1 MAVNYFRIKAS
12 DIRGNKWQLARISPT
27 AQKYDFK
34 FPMKALHTIANITM
48 GQSPLGNTYNDKKQ
62 GLPFYQ
68 GKTLFS
74 NKYILEP
81 KTWTTDPKKI
91 AYHNDILISVR
102 APVGSVNLCS
112 LPEICIGRGLGAIRA
127 SKEANQEYLFYIL
140 LIFTNLIKG
149 NHGATFE
156 MIASDE
162 LANSLIPLPPMKIQQ
177 EIADIMDHAYTEKQ
191 RLESEAKEL
200 LNSIDSYVMDKLGI
214 EQTQQITPTNKWFT
228 VKASDIR
235 GNRWDVKGYS
245 TYPQQIIH
253 NLQNSTYPYHVLNDF
268 IINSFSGAWGEEI
281 SKISDEQKNDFSC
294 VSVIRNTNF
303 SNIYNINLSS
313 VAERAIPKN
322 IFKPTQEGDILVEKS
337 GGSPAQPVGR
347 VVLITKETANMGFS
361 NFVHNLRLNQDLI
374 YPYYIFSVL
383 RMVYSLRFTE
393 YFESQTTGIKN
404 LLMSEF
410 LQIPIPLPP
419 MNIQQEIALECET
432 RRNTAQQNQQLAQD
446 ILAKAKADVEK
457 MLFVL

>member
-177 EIADIMDHAYTEKQ
+177 EIADIMDHAYAEKQ
-191 RLESEAKEL
+191 RLESEAREL
-200 LNSIDSYVMDKLGI
+200 LNSIDSYVMNELGI
-214 EQTQQITPTNKWFT
+214 EQTQQITTTNKWFT
-228 VKASDIR
+228 VKAKDLR
-235 GNRWDVKGYS
+235 GQRWDPNYIVDNPHYQFIFD
-245 TYPQQIIH
+245 T
-253 NLQNSTYPYHVLNDF
+253 VLF
-268 IINSFSGAWGEEI
+268 EEI
-281 SKISDEQKNDFSC
+281 SIS
-294 VSVIRNTNF
+294 
-303 SNIYNINLSS
+303 
-313 VAERAIPKN
+313 
-322 IFKPTQEGDILVEKS
+322 TQTGL
-337 GGSPAQPVGR
+337 PVRKDNRSHDG
-347 VVLITKETANMGFS
+347 
-361 NFVHNLRLNQDLI
+361 I
-374 YPYYIFSVL
+374 YPYYGANGIIGYMDEYTHSG
-383 RMVYSLRFTE
+383 E
-393 YFESQTTGIKN
+393 YFICGQDGYIGNHYIVTDKFWASNHNWVSKIDTTKININYLKYYMDFIDYSYLITGGVIPKLTKEALLGIK
-404 LLMSEF
+404 
-410 LQIPIPLPP
+410 IPLPP
-419 MNIQQEIALECET
+419 INIQQEIALECET

-457 MLFVL
+457 MLFK

>member
-27 AQKYDFK
+27 AQKYNFK
-34 FPMKALHTIANITM
+34 FPMKALHTISNITM

-228 VKASDIR
+228 VKAEDLR
-235 GNRWDVKGYS
+235 GNRWDVASYEQIDNIVSLKYELTSLGEIVKDVFLGSTPAKNQYTNKKIGIPILKMKNMSKGFVDL
-245 TYPQQIIH
+245 T
-253 NLQNSTYPYHVLNDF
+253 NLDYVDDTVYKPRFFLEKNMIFTASAAHTKEYLGKLWSVLLDTP
-268 IINSFSGAWGEEI
+268 
-281 SKISDEQKNDFSC
+281 KM
-294 VSVIRNTNF
+294 
-303 SNIYNINLSS
+303 NIAC
-313 VAERAIPKN
+313 VAELNVIIPNSEKVN
-322 IFKPTQEGDILVEKS
+322 PVYLYNYLSLKKLYPKVNRLQRGQTAHLYPEDLKTVQIL
-337 GGSPAQPVGR
+337 
-347 VVLITKETANMGFS
+347 
-361 NFVHNLRLNQDLI
+361 
-374 YPYYIFSVL
+374 
-383 RMVYSLRFTE
+383 
-393 YFESQTTGIKN
+393 
-404 LLMSEF
+404 
-410 LQIPIPLPP
+410 LPP
-419 MNIQQEIALECET
+419 LDIQKEIALECET
-432 RRNTAQQNQQLAQD
+432 RRNTAQQNQKLAQD
-446 ILAKAKADVEK
+446 ILSKAKANVEK
-457 MLFVL
+457 MLFGEDN